1 MDDFGSVNR
10 NKNSFYTHK
19 CAKDR
24 ERRWQQAVAHSCESA
39 AHLVLVHNRQSDGAV
54 AGSGEVW
61 QTVQMG
67 NKWQT
72 SDQQKKQKKPNMSII
87 IVKNLQQSSACK
99 TPNWL

>member
-1 MDDFGSVNR
+1 MDDFSSVNR

-24 ERRWQQAVAHSCESA
+24 ERRWQKAVAHSCESA
-39 AHLVLVHNRQSDGAV
+39 AHLVLVHNRQSDGAI

-72 SDQQKKQKKPNMSII
+72 SDQQKKPKKKTMSII
-87 IVKNLQQSSACK
+87 IVKNLQQR
-99 TPNWL
+99 